1 MHFTDIFVRR
11 PVLATVVSLLIFLA
25 GFRACY
31 ELPVRQYP
39 KIDNTVISIMT
50 LYPGATAELMRGFI
64 TTPIEQAVSTADGL
78 DYLTSS
84 SFSSRSVVTAHIKLN
99 FDPGRAMS
107 EILAKVQQV
116 KYLIPPQ
123 ALDPVITKT
132 TGQVTPA
139 LFMGFSSDTMSSV
152 AMSDYLSRV
161 VQPMIASFP
170 GVASTDVIGGQV
182 FAMRLWLDP
191 RRMAARGIS
200 ADDVAAAVRSNSFQA
215 APGQAKGQFTVT
227 NLEASTDAADV
238 DQFRSLIVKSTPGNV
253 VRIGDIGEVE
263 LGPQSADTEVSM
275 NGRRAV
281 FIAVNAVPDGNPM
294 QTVQAIRSKLPEL
307 RREMPPDLQVRV
319 TYDSTRFIEASMRE
333 VVVTLAEAGLIVLGV
348 ILFTLGNL
356 RAALIPLVAIP
367 LSLVGGLALML
378 VCGFSLNLLTLLAMV
393 MSVGLVV
400 DDAIVVLEHVH
411 RHIERGL
418 SPLQAALIGS
428 REIVGPVLA
437 MTLTLVVAYLPIGL
451 LDGLTGTLFRE
462 FAFTLAGTVLI
473 SGVVAMTLSPM
484 MCVRLLRPTN
494 EGSWLERMLNRG
506 FGRLTSWY
514 GRRLRGSLAK
524 PAATALFA
532 IGILALLGYEFVNTR
547 SELAPEEDQ
556 GIIFAVLK
564 SPQWA
569 SLDYTRRFTK
579 PVGEAFRSFPETE
592 NDFVISGT
600 VESTSLGLGGM
611 ILKPWKERS
620 RTAQD
625 LTGPLMGQLMTH
637 AHGVQAFPF
646 SPPSLPGST
655 DGLPVQMVISSPG
668 GYEDIYRV
676 MEQIKQRARAG
687 GKFMVVDSDL
697 NFDQPSM
704 RLHINHAKANEL
716 GVSMQAIGDTLAL
729 LVGENFISRFGSDG
743 RSYYVVPQAR
753 QTNRNGASMLDN
765 FYVST
770 TNGVTVPLSTLAYFD
785 KAPAP
790 NALNRFNQLNSAT
803 LSAIPGIGVTMG
815 QAVAELTDIAKAV
828 LPNTFHFDFL
838 AQSRQYLT
846 EGQKLLLTAG
856 FALLAIYLVLAAQ
869 FGSFRDPLIV
879 MVTVPLAA
887 FGALLPLFIGVVTL
901 NLYTEIGL
909 VTLIGL
915 IAKHGIL
922 MVEFANEQRRRHGL
936 DRLKAIEAAAV
947 ARLRPILMTTIA
959 MVVGLAPLIG
969 AHGAGAASRF
979 AIGMVIA
986 CGLVVGTACT
996 LFVLPMVYTLLAQPA
1011 VSVRQDNR
1019 LIDGLAVAAAKADVA
1034 GT

>member
-1 MHFTDIFVRR
+1 
-11 PVLATVVSLLIFLA
+11 
-25 GFRACY
+25 
-31 ELPVRQYP
+31 
-39 KIDNTVISIMT
+39 
-50 LYPGATAELMRGFI
+50 
-64 TTPIEQAVSTADGL
+64 
-78 DYLTSS
+78 
-84 SFSSRSVVTAHIKLN
+84 
-99 FDPGRAMS
+99 
-107 EILAKVQQV
+107 
-116 KYLIPPQ
+116 
-123 ALDPVITKT
+123 
-132 TGQVTPA
+132 
-139 LFMGFSSDTMSSV
+139 
-152 AMSDYLSRV
+152 
-161 VQPMIASFP
+161 
-170 GVASTDVIGGQV
+170 
-182 FAMRLWLDP
+182 
-191 RRMAARGIS
+191 
-200 ADDVAAAVRSNSFQA
+200 
-215 APGQAKGQFTVT
+215 
-227 NLEASTDAADV
+227 
-238 DQFRSLIVKSTPGNV
+238 
-253 VRIGDIGEVE
+253 
-263 LGPQSADTEVSM
+263 M
-275 NGRRAV
+275 NGHRAV

-294 QTVQAIRSKLPEL
+294 ETVQAILAKLPEL
-307 RREMPPDLQVRV
+307 RREMPPGLQVRV

-356 RAALIPLVAIP
+356 RSALIPLVAIP

-418 SPLQAALIGS
+418 SPLQAALIGG

-437 MTLTLVVAYLPIGL
+437 MTLTLGVAYLPIGL

-484 MCVRLLRPTN
+484 MCVYLLRPAA
-494 EGSWLERMLNRG
+494 EASWLERMLNRG
-506 FGRLTSWY
+506 FGGLTGWY
-514 GRRLRGSLAK
+514 GRRLRGSLANRS
-524 PAATALFA
+524 ATALFA
-532 IGILALLGYEFVNTR
+532 IGILALLGYEYANSR
-547 SELAPEEDQ
+547 AELAPEEDQ
-556 GIIFAVLK
+556 GIIFTVIK

-569 SLDYTRRFTK
+569 SLDYTRQFAE
-579 PVGEAFRSFPETE
+579 PVGAAFRSFAETE

-611 ILKPWKERS
+611 ILKPWDERS
-620 RTAQD
+620 RSAQD
-625 LTGPLMGQLMTH
+625 LTGPLMGKLMTE
-637 AHGVQAFPF
+637 ATGVQAFPF

-668 GYEDIYRV
+668 GYEDVYRV
-676 MEQIKQRARAG
+676 MEQVKQRARAS

-716 GVSMQAIGDTLAL
+716 GVSMQAIGSTLAL

-753 QTNRNGASMLDN
+753 QADRGGAGMLDHL
-765 FYVST
+765 YVPAA
-770 TNGVTVPLSTLAYFD
+770 NGVTVPLSTLAYFD
-785 KAPAP
+785 QAPAP

-815 QAVAELTDIAKAV
+815 QAVAELTEIAHGV
-828 LPNTFHFDFL
+828 LPNTFRFEFL

-846 EGQKLLLTAG
+846 EGQKLVLTAG
-856 FALLAIYLVLAAQ
+856 FALVAIYLVLAAQ
-869 FGSFRDPLIV
+869 FGSFRDPLII

-887 FGALLPLFIGVVTL
+887 CGALLPLFIGVVTL

-922 MVEFANEQRRRHGL
+922 MVEFANEQRRRNGL
-936 DRLKAIEAAAV
+936 DRRRAIEAAAV

-959 MVVGLAPLIG
+959 MVVGLVPLIG

-996 LFVLPMVYTLLAQPA
+996 LFVLPMVYTLLARPA
-1011 VSVRQDNR
+1011 ASVRQHDMLGGR
-1019 LIDGLAVAAAKADVA
+1019 LGAPGAEAHAAGD
-1034 GT
+1034 